1 MVLARCLYRIAFDMD
16 MTYDPQNGHIL
27 PQLPLHRARFHMTR
41 SDFILKLHDAGIF
54 SIDHLANVTASSI
67 PMQRAFNEICSE
79 PGFDFF
85 LEATLD
91 RISAIESLQR
101 TREVTAK
108 DLWNGGKFKLT
119 TLDGKGESKRT
130 MEMEALKS
138 SDEDEEVKR
147 S

>member
-1 MVLARCLYRIAFDMD
+1 M
-16 MTYDPQNGHIL
+16 
-27 PQLPLHRARFHMTR
+27 
-41 SDFILKLHDAGIF
+41 KLHDIGIF
-54 SIDHLANVTASSI
+54 SIDDYATVTASSI
-67 PMQRAFNEICSE
+67 PMQRAFSEICSE

-108 DLWNGGKFKLT
+108 DMWNKGKYKFT
-119 TLDGKGESKRT
+119 TLDTKGQTRRT
-130 MEMEALKS
+130 TEMEVLKS
-138 SDEDEEVKR
+138 SDEEDEVKH